1 MSILGYFATK
11 RLSITE
17 CLSSFSKFVITSK
30 DVHARWKRIVLGRHK
45 TPLFSVPHQTSQ
57 FTTHIPLLT
66 VLFCA
71 KVALIS
77 SHKYISVK
85 LEDVICKAG
94 LAAGFFFLFQLYSLV
109 HYVPQLPHPFGGS
122 AFVACGSLLDS
133 FSSPVPLFNFF
144 LLAVHLMILYQLLSN

>member
-1 MSILGYFATK
+1 LVENFLLTTFRNALEKDKECPFWDILPQKGSALPSAYP
-11 RLSITE
+11 L
-17 CLSSFSKFVITSK
+17 FSKFVITSK

-45 TPLFSVPHQTSQ
+45 TTLLSVPHQTSQ

-66 VLFCA
+66 ILFCA

-94 LAAGFFFLFQLYSLV
+94 LAAGFFF
-109 HYVPQLPHPFGGS
+109 PFS
-122 AFVACGSLLDS
+122 V
-133 FSSPVPLFNFF
+133 V
-144 LLAVHLMILYQLLSN
+144 